1 MADATDHGQLMDETY
16 RYQRLIYDFTRK
28 YYLLGRDHL
37 IEEMRARPG
46 MRVLEVACGT
56 GRNLAK
62 IRKRYP
68 LVKIYG
74 FDISE
79 QMLATAQAKLGDS
92 VPLALGDACNFD
104 PVAMFGV
111 KHFDHI
117 VLSFSLSMI
126 PDWQSAL
133 AEATR
138 HLAPGGRLHVVDFG
152 DSTGLPAWFQR
163 GLLAWLKRFH
173 VTPRAEVEAEM
184 RILARAHGKT
194 NFRRMYRSYAFYG
207 SILNCS

>member
-1 MADATDHGQLMDETY
+1 MADATDHSRLMDETY
-16 RYQRLIYDFTRK
+16 RYQRLFYDVTRK

-37 IEEMRARPG
+37 IRELNAKPSA
-46 MRVLEVACGT
+46 RVLEVACGT

-68 LVKIYG
+68 EAKVYG

-79 QMLATAQAKLGDS
+79 QMLVTARSKLGS
-92 VPLALGDACNFD
+92 GVPLAQGNACDFD

-111 KHFDHI
+111 EDFDHI

-126 PDWQSAL
+126 PDWQNAL

-138 HLAPGGRLHVVDFG
+138 HLAPGGQLHVVDFG
-152 DSTGLPAWFQR
+152 ESSRLPSWFQR
-163 GLLAWLKRFH
+163 GLLAWLSRFH
-173 VTPRAEVEAEM
+173 VAPRVTLEAEM
-184 RILARAHGKT
+184 RKVASSNGSLA
-194 NFRRMYRSYAFYG
+194 FYRMYRDYTFYG
-207 SILNCS
+207 RVLKNT